1 MVENVGSIDRAARV
15 LLGVVL
21 VVVALGLIP
30 GYQTNWGW
38 IGLVPL
44 ITGIIGTCPL
54 YSLFGLNTC
63 NS

>member
-1 MVENVGSIDRAARV
+1 MVENVGSIDRAARIF
-15 LLGVVL
+15 LGAVL
-21 VVVALGLIP
+21 VVLALGLIP
-30 GYQTNWGW
+30 EYQTNWAW